1 MENKKALIVSLQTLF
16 SNASKDL
23 KTACTMMK
31 CNGGNCF
38 DKTIQ
43 ETAKIVKDLDYCAT
57 IFNNFIKEITE
68 E

>member
-1 MENKKALIVSLQTLF
+1 MENKKALIISLETLF

-38 DKTIQ
+38 DKTIK
-43 ETAKIVKDLDYCAT
+43 ETTKIVKDLDYCTA
-57 IFNNFIKEITE
+57 IFNGFIKEITE

>member
-31 CNGGNCF
+31 NNGCDCF
-38 DKTIQ
+38 NGTIK
-43 ETAKIVKDLDYCAT
+43 ETSKVIKDLDNCAD
-57 IFNNFIKEITE
+57 IFNGFIKEITE
-68 E
+68 G